1 VTGITRTSSA
11 IAGLQAANPGLTIS
25 YTLPVLPTGLTADGL
40 NLLASAKHDGVKIDV
55 VNIMAMD
62 YGPSVDNGGR
72 MALNAIQAAIATEAQ
87 ISSLGLS
94 AKIGI
99 TPMIGV
105 NDVASEVFTLADAQA
120 LLDYAQTDSNV
131 VRLSMW
137 RWHGTTATLL
147 APTTRRRTAAASSNS
162 PMISPRSSII
172 SI

>member
-1 VTGITRTSSA
+1 
-11 IAGLQAANPGLTIS
+11 
-25 YTLPVLPTGLTADGL
+25 
-40 NLLASAKHDGVKIDV
+40 
-55 VNIMAMD
+55 MAMD

-105 NDVASEVFTLADAQA
+105 NDFASEVFTLADAQA

-137 RWHGTTATLL
+137 SVARDNGNSAGAHY
-147 APTTRRRTAAASSNS
+147 ASPNS
-162 PMISPRSSII
+162 SGIVQQPYDFSTVFNHFDLMV
-172 SI
+172 